1 MHSEEEIKV
10 SENSENM
17 TKTVYGA
24 VKGAIQEMSQT
35 LVTTITKAFWNVS
48 KERDDDNDKRHYET
62 RERRSHVSVK
72 SKQRPHSRT
81 AKHSRKSTPRSKV
94 YFDSSPSDDS
104 EEEYHSEAYT
114 EDLDFQRKIQQNH
127 LV

>member
-48 KERDDDNDKRHYET
+48 KERDDDNDKRH
-62 RERRSHVSVK
+62 
-72 SKQRPHSRT
+72 SRT

-94 YFDSSPSDDS
+94 YFDSSSSDDS